1 MIELYSPG
9 RDPDNGKNGD
19 AVLFP
24 LSCTIRA
31 ELNGTWQL
39 SLEHP
44 IDSGGIW
51 AMIEDGAVL
60 KAPSWQGDQL
70 WRIFSR
76 TRSEGGVSA
85 TAYPIFLDAANDVFL
100 QDVRPT
106 NTNGAGALQTI
117 FNNTRYGVH
126 SDITRTAT
134 AYYIRQNAIEAI
146 AGTAD
151 NTFLKRWGGEIIY
164 DNYDIT
170 INEQAGRDNG
180 FVIRTGLNQ
189 LVDGIRE
196 TIDWS
201 EVVTR
206 VVPVAYNGYTLTG
219 STPWVN
225 SPSINLYPV
234 VRTKVWQFDD
244 IRLASEVS
252 DTEDTTGMYLATDL
266 TDLRN
271 ALRTRAA
278 ALFSDE
284 YIDQPKITVDVDMID
299 LASLAEY
306 RRFSFDGQVGL
317 GDTVQVEN
325 TKIGVWYQL
334 RVAALEYDCIRQRV
348 TNVTVG
354 EIQKDAITEFT
365 KQGAEAQAAAAI
377 DGSSDEE
384 VRIVSKNASGA
395 ELVLADAEINAKYT
409 QGSLTQTLKIAVGQI
424 VQQIQSGTNLGQIA
438 ATALDGLEL
447 MFNRIKWLV
456 LNPRLGVIRAR
467 EYASAVQA
475 YGDVEDYTETTIAP
489 TGLKISEYDYNA
501 GTKTDLA
508 NITQNSIEFLDA
520 NGNYTGTFNGIDL
533 STLGKKVEL
542 TNTGTQATVSVQTG
556 TSWQAGTSFNLPAG
570 IMLVEVVARFDANAT
585 GYRAVGLSA
594 SSGGAP
600 TNNMYWDTRRAASG
614 SYTFCRFVTILSSA
628 NGVTRYVNLVQNSG
642 NALNCVVRYRYTKI
656 GEV

>member
-51 AMIEDGAVL
+51 AMIEDGAVI

-266 TDLRN
+266 ADLRN
-271 ALRTRAA
+271 ALRARAA

-306 RRFSFDGQVGL
+306 RHFSFDGQVGL

-377 DGSSDEE
+377 DGSSDAET
-384 VRIVSKNASGA
+384 RIVSTAANGTEAILTNGMFEIIRKTASMTQR
-395 ELVLADAEINAKYT
+395 LLARVYQLTISYYQASTGKT
-409 QGSLTQTLKIAVGQI
+409 QQ
-424 VQQIQSGTNLGQIA
+424 VQ
-438 ATALDGLEL
+438 
-447 MFNRIKWLV
+447 
-456 LNPRLGVIRAR
+456 
-467 EYASAVQA
+467 ASATGGFTA
-475 YGDVEDYTETTIAP
+475 ANGDTSTSVLKSDSLMIRDGAINDTTPSARLVATKDSIAM
-489 TGLKISEYDYNA
+489 T
-501 GTKTDLA
+501 
-508 NITQNSIEFLDA
+508 DA

-542 TNTGTQATVSVQTG
+542 TNTGTAVNSVSVPTG
-556 TSWQAGTSFNLPAG
+556 TAWQDAATFTLPAG
-570 IMLVEVVARFDANAT
+570 IYLLEIVARFDTNAT
-585 GYRAVGLSA
+585 GFRGVNMSE
-594 SSGGAP
+594 SGGGTA
-600 TNNMYWDTRRAASG
+600 TNILFQDTRRAVSG
-614 SYTFCRFVTILSSA
+614 TYTFVRFETIIS
-628 NGVTRYVNLVQNSG
+628 TRSTITRHINLVQNSG
-642 NALNCVVRYRYTKI
+642 SALNANIRYRFTKI
-656 GEV
+656 GEA